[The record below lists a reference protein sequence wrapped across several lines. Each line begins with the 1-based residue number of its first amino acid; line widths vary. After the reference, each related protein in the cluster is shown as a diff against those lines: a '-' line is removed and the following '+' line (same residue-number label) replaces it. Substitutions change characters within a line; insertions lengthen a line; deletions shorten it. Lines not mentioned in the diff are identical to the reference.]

1 MVRLAAALVF
11 LALAGCGED
20 DPPLDAT
27 CTASPE
33 AIVRALRGAPGE
45 VALTSGTR
53 LSQCVSRAATDAELQ
68 SVGAVLTDA
77 SELLARRAEVGDERA
92 ALQLGYL
99 AGAVRRGA
107 ARTGGVHAELER
119 RISRSGAFLDS
130 AGPRVE
136 RALLRGLRAGEA
148 RG

>member
-1 MVRLAAALVF
+1 MVRLAAALVC

-20 DPPLDAT
+20 DPPLDVT
-27 CTASPE
+27 CRESPD
-33 AIVRALRGAPGE
+33 AIVRALDGVPGP
-45 VALTSGTR
+45 VALASGTR
-53 LSQCVSRAATDAELQ
+53 LSQCVSRAASDAQLQ
-68 SVGAVLTDA
+68 SVGVVLTDA
-77 SELLARRAEVGDERA
+77 SELLARRAETGDERA

-119 RISRSGAFLDS
+119 RIGRAGAFLDA
-130 AGPRVE
+130 AGARVE
-136 RALLRGLRAGEA
+136 QALLRGLRAGEA